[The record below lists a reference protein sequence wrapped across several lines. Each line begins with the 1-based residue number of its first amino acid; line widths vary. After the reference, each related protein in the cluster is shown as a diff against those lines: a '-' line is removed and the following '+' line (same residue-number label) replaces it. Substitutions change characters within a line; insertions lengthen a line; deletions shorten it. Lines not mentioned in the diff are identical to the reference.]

1 MNIKERLKT
10 ISGLEIFVIITI
22 VFLTIFTVK
31 FFGKKKELITIR
43 VEVIKKNWV
52 DNYDPYGYRAPFW
65 LSDKVKIGQVEK
77 NKTGKTIATLINLE
91 NYERGGEEAELF
103 LTLRLEVLLDKRT
116 GIYYFKDKPLSLG
129 STIDLNLDNIDIPG
143 QVVDINV
150 PNNGY
155 PTAYFYVKAMS
166 RNLDS
171 WKYLNITPGLKVLD
185 RANDEVI
192 AEITKTRTEDSSL
205 QKMDFTSGY
214 LSAVKGET
222 KDVTVEMK
230 VKGYNVDDRWYFEGH
245 QNLKIG
251 NLIYIYTDKIN
262 LYGFEIEDIKQ
273 LP

>member
-1 MNIKERLKT
+1 MNIRERLKT
-10 ISGLEIFVIITI
+10 ISGLEIFIIITI

-31 FFGKKKELITIR
+31 FFGKKKEMITIR
-43 VEVIKKNWV
+43 VEVIRKNWV

-65 LSDKVKIGQVEK
+65 LSDKIKIGQIEK

-103 LTLRLEVLLDKRT
+103 LTLKVEVLLDKRT
-116 GIYYFKDKPLSLG
+116 GTYYFKDKPLRLG
-129 STIDLNLDNIDIPG
+129 STVDLNLNNIDIPG
-143 QVVDINV
+143 QVVDTNV

-155 PTAYFYVKAMS
+155 QTAYFYVKAME

-171 WKYLNITPGLKVLD
+171 WKYLNITPGLKVLN
-185 RANDEVI
+185 RATNEVV
-192 AEITKTRTEDSSL
+192 AEIISARTEESSL
-205 QKMDFTSGY
+205 QKIDFTNGY
-214 LSAVKGET
+214 LSAVKGNN
-222 KDVTVEMK
+222 KDLTVEIK
-230 VKGYNVDDRWYFEGH
+230 VKGYKIDNRWYFEGH

-251 NLIYIYTDKIN
+251 NLIYIYTDKID